1 MLTSLTPTQ
10 KVVLALALGVLV
22 VGVVLI
28 AAGKSGRTD
37 SEGEDVR
44 YEAGPP
50 EPTEIRVHVTGE
62 VVRPGVYSLPLDA
75 RVEDAV
81 RAAGGFTERAR
92 QGSLNLAAFVEDG
105 DQVYVEAEPPP
116 PEPSPLTGD
125 EPRDERPSTP
135 PAPPTATAQPPTRP
149 AASAPDTPAR
159 PQRVRLNSAGLEELQ
174 RIPGVGPEMAQRI
187 LYYRHEHGKFRS
199 FEDLAKVE
207 GIGPKTIE
215 KIRVAATL
223 N

>member
-28 AAGKSGRTD
+28 AAGKSERTD

-105 DQVYVEAEPPP
+105 DQVYVEAEPPAAEP
-116 PEPSPLTGD
+116 PPAITD

-174 RIPGVGPEMAQRI
+174 RVPGVGPEMAQRI